1 MIDRFILDFSKYA
14 VSHVYDIY
22 ALLAGTISFVA
33 TLLLRK
39 RLKRFGEVMDLLF
52 TIILSLVLY
61 YYFTESSMLIRF
73 NWKYFVL
80 AVMDALGEMYILR
93 AFLKGKKQ
101 VVTTAVIF
109 TSPALLTAWKARS
122 RRSLPTLTSS
132 RPITWTS
139 RATSLTSWKTTAFIF
154 EREEHDRC

>member
-93 AFLKGKKQ
+93 AFLKRKKQ

-109 TSPALLTAWKARS
+109 IC
-122 RRSLPTLTSS
+122 SLVIAYFYCVNFMSHIKWCYGFKGAMLCLGTIEIIYRLYRFSNNKNEQ
-132 RPITWTS
+132 RG
-139 RATSLTSWKTTAFIF
+139 
-154 EREEHDRC
+154 

>member
-52 TIILSLVLY
+52 TII
-61 YYFTESSMLIRF
+61 
-73 NWKYFVL
+73 
-80 AVMDALGEMYILR
+80 
-93 AFLKGKKQ
+93 
-101 VVTTAVIF
+101 
-109 TSPALLTAWKARS
+109 
-122 RRSLPTLTSS
+122 
-132 RPITWTS
+132 
-139 RATSLTSWKTTAFIF
+139 
-154 EREEHDRC
+154 C